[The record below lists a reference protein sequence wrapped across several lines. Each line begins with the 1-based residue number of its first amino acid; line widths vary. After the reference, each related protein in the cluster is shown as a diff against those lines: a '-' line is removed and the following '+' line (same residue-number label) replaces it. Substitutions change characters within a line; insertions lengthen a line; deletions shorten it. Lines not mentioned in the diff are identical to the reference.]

1 MDLNNIRSPRDLKK
15 LKIKELEGICGDIR
29 AFLISAVS
37 KTGGHLASNLGV
49 VELTVALH
57 TVFNAPADKIIWDV
71 GHQSY
76 VHKILTGRARQFSEL
91 RRKNGL
97 SGFPKSTESPCDAFN
112 TGHASTSISAAAGY
126 CAARDIQRAK
136 YNVVAVIGDGSMT
149 GGLAYEAINN
159 AGRSDSKL
167 LVILNDNQMSIS
179 ENVGAL
185 SRYLNEVRTAPAYI
199 GAKADINKILN
210 RIPVVGRRLKYF
222 IERTKDGI
230 KYLLAPGGIFE
241 ELGFTYIGPVDG
253 HNLKDLIGVLQKV
266 KKMDG
271 PVLLHVY
278 TIKGKGYDQ
287 AEVSPEEFHGVDS
300 FNVETGK
307 PVALKQYDAY
317 SDVFGKVLT
326 GLAEKH
332 PNLTAITAAMP
343 VGVGLGGFAG
353 KFPGRLFD
361 VGIAEAHAV
370 TFAAGL
376 AKGGLTPV
384 VAIYSTFLQ
393 RAFDQILHDVCM
405 QNLHVVFAV
414 DRAGVVG
421 ADGETHQG
429 LFDISFLWLPNMT
442 ILAPI
447 NEREMVDMIKFAIFH
462 TGPIAIRYPKGS
474 VSHVFTDRV
483 KPVVYGKSDIIR
495 GGEDFVILAV
505 GSMMDQA
512 HQASER
518 LKTLGYNP
526 GLINVR
532 FVKPIDMDMVKSLS
546 CYRSVFVLEE
556 HVLSGGFG
564 SKLLSALNEV
574 NINAGCIH
582 RFALPDIFVEHG
594 SRSEILEQYGL
605 DYVSIT
611 DRILKLI

>member
-1 MDLNNIRSPRDLKK
+1 MDLNNIHTPRDLKK
-15 LKIKELEGICGDIR
+15 FKIKELEGICGDIR
-29 AFLISAVS
+29 ALLIGTIS

-57 TVFNAPADKIIWDV
+57 TVFNVPSDKIIWDV

-97 SGFPKSTESPCDAFN
+97 SGFPKSDESPCDAFN
-112 TGHASTSISAAAGY
+112 TGHASTSISAAVGY
-126 CAARDIQRAK
+126 CAARDLREAK

-159 AGRSDSKL
+159 AGRSSSKL

-199 GAKADINKILN
+199 GAKADVSRVLD
-210 RIPVVGRRLKYF
+210 RIPVVGRRLKHF

-278 TIKGKGYDQ
+278 TVKGKGYDQ
-287 AEVSPEEFHGVDS
+287 AEDSPENYHGVDS
-300 FNVETGK
+300 FHVDTGK
-307 PVALKQYDAY
+307 PVAEKKRDTY
-317 SDVFGKVLT
+317 SDVLGKTLIE
-326 GLAEKH
+326 LAEKH
-332 PNLTAITAAMP
+332 PKLTAITAAMP
-343 VGVGLGGFAG
+343 MGVGFGGFSE
-353 KFPGRLFD
+353 KFPDRMFD
-361 VGIAEAHAV
+361 VGIAEEHAV

-376 AKGGLTPV
+376 AKGGVMPV

-405 QNLHVVFAV
+405 QDLHVVFAV
-414 DRAGVVG
+414 DRAGIIG

-447 NEREMVDMIKFAIFH
+447 NEREMIDMIRFAFFH
-462 TGPIAIRYPKGS
+462 TGPIAVRYPKGS
-474 VSHVFTDRV
+474 VSRVLTDHS
-483 KPVVYGKSDIIR
+483 KPIVYGKSDVIR
-495 GGEDFVILAV
+495 VGEDFVILAV
-505 GSMMDQA
+505 GSMMEQA
-512 HQASER
+512 YRAVER
-518 LKTLGYNP
+518 LNTLGYNP

-532 FVKPIDMDMVKSLS
+532 FVKPIDIDMARGLS
-546 CYRSVFVLEE
+546 RYRHVFVLEE
-556 HVLSGGFG
+556 HVISGGFG
-564 SKLLSALNEV
+564 SHLLSVLNEE
-574 NINAGCIH
+574 NIDAGRIH

-594 SRSEILEQYGL
+594 TRIEILKQYSL
-605 DYVSIT
+605 DYISVT
-611 DRILKLI
+611 DRISKLI